1 MNIVGI
7 LLAGGHSRRFGSNKL
22 LHPLADG
29 QAVAVAAGRHLLAA
43 IPDSVAIVRP
53 EALLSEDQ
61 APSDQRLVDQLR
73 ALGMRV
79 IVCTEDQQ
87 EMGDSLSAAIRY
99 ATADREVDGFVIA
112 LADMPYIAPQTI
124 RAVADALAA
133 GAQIVVPIYQGQRGH
148 PVGFAATFREA
159 LENLRGDEGART
171 IIQQHQDSV
180 VRIEVDDAG
189 ILRDIDTP
197 ADLPDQSRR

>member
-43 IPDSVAIVRP
+43 IPDSVTILRP
-53 EALLSEDQ
+53 EAFVLGE
-61 APSDQRLVDQLR
+61 QLQTF
-73 ALGMRV
+73 GMRV
-79 IVCTEDQQ
+79 TVCTEQQQ

-124 RAVADALAA
+124 RAVADTLAA
-133 GAQIVVPIYQGQRGH
+133 GAQIVVPMYQGQRGH
-148 PVGFAATFREA
+148 PVGFAASFKPS
-159 LENLRGDEGART
+159 LENLRGDEGARA
-171 IIQQHQDSV
+171 IVQQHQDSV
-180 VRIEVDDAG
+180 VRIEVADAG

-197 ADLPDQSRR
+197 ADLLE

>member
-22 LHPLADG
+22 LHPLVDG
-29 QAVAVAAGRHLLAA
+29 QAVAVAAARHLLAA
-43 IPDSVAIVRP
+43 IPDSVAIVRQ
-53 EALLSEDQ
+53 EV
-61 APSDQRLVDQLR
+61 LVLGDQLQ
-73 ALGMRV
+73 AFGMRV
-79 IVCTEDQQ
+79 TYCTEEQQ

-99 ATADREVDGFVIA
+99 ASADRAVDGFVIA

-133 GAQIVVPIYQGQRGH
+133 GAQIVVPMYQGQRGH

-159 LENLRGDEGART
+159 LKNLQGDEGARA
-171 IIQQHQDSV
+171 IVQQHQARV
-180 VRIEVDDAG
+180 VKVEVDDAG

-197 ADLPDQSRR
+197 ADLPDQSKR

>member
-29 QAVAVAAGRHLLAA
+29 QGIAVAAARHLLAA

-53 EALLSEDQ
+53 EALVLG
-61 APSDQRLVDQLR
+61 DQLQ
-73 ALGMRV
+73 AFGMRV
-79 IVCTEDQQ
+79 TYCTEEQQ

-99 ATADREVDGFVIA
+99 ASADRAVDGFVIA

-133 GAQIVVPIYQGQRGH
+133 GAQIVVPMYQGQRGH

-159 LENLRGDEGART
+159 LENLQGDEGARA
-171 IIQQHQDSV
+171 IVQQHQASV
-180 VRIEVDDAG
+180 VKVEVDDAG

>member
-53 EALLSEDQ
+53 EAFVLGE
-61 APSDQRLVDQLR
+61 QLQTF
-73 ALGMRV
+73 GMRV
-79 IVCTEDQQ
+79 IVCTEQQQ

-99 ATADREVDGFVIA
+99 ASADRPVDGFVIA

-148 PVGFAATFREA
+148 PVGFAASFKSS
-159 LENLRGDEGART
+159 LENLHGDQGARA
-171 IIQQHQDSV
+171 IVQQHQASV

>member
-79 IVCTEDQQ
+79 TICTEDQQ

-99 ATADREVDGFVIA
+99 ATADRVVDGFVIA

-124 RAVADALAA
+124 RVVADALAA
-133 GAQIVVPIYQGQRGH
+133 GAQIVVPMYQGQRGH

-159 LENLRGDEGART
+159 LQNLHGDEGARA
-171 IIQQHQDSV
+171 IVQQHQARV
-180 VRIEVDDAG
+180 IKVEVDDAG
-189 ILRDIDTP
+189 IMRDIDMP
-197 ADLPDQSRR
+197 ADLLK

>member
-1 MNIVGI
+1 MKIVGI

-43 IPDSVAIVRP
+43 IPDSVAILRP
-53 EALLSEDQ
+53 EPFVLGE
-61 APSDQRLVDQLR
+61 QLQTF
-73 ALGMRV
+73 GMRV
-79 IVCTEDQQ
+79 TYCTEQQQ

-99 ATADREVDGFVIA
+99 ASADRPVDGFVIA

-148 PVGFAATFREA
+148 PVGFAASFKSS
-159 LENLRGDEGART
+159 LENLHGDEGARA
-171 IIQQHQDSV
+171 IVQQHQASV

>member
-53 EALLSEDQ
+53 EAYELGE
-61 APSDQRLVDQLR
+61 QLQDF
-73 ALGMRV
+73 GMRV

-112 LADMPYIAPQTI
+112 LADMPYIASQTI

-133 GAQIVVPIYQGQRGH
+133 GAQIVVPMYQGQRGH

-159 LENLRGDEGART
+159 LENLRGDEGARA
-171 IIQQHQDSV
+171 IILQHQESV
-180 VRIEVDDAG
+180 VRIEVDDPG

-197 ADLPDQSRR
+197 ADLLE

>member
-7 LLAGGHSRRFGSNKL
+7 LLAGGHSRRFGSDKL

-29 QAVAVAAGRHLLAA
+29 QAVAVAAGRHLLVA

-53 EALLSEDQ
+53 EAYELGE
-61 APSDQRLVDQLR
+61 QLQDF
-73 ALGMRV
+73 GMRV

-124 RAVADALAA
+124 RAVADTLAA
-133 GAQIVVPIYQGQRGH
+133 GAQIVVPMYQGQRGH
-148 PVGFAATFREA
+148 PVGFAARFKPS
-159 LENLRGDEGART
+159 LENLRGDEGARA
-171 IIQQHQDSV
+171 IVQQHQDSV

-197 ADLPDQSRR
+197 ADLLE

>member
-29 QAVAVAAGRHLLAA
+29 QAVAVAAGRHLLAT

-53 EALLSEDQ
+53 EAFVLGE
-61 APSDQRLVDQLR
+61 QLQTF
-73 ALGMRV
+73 GMRV
-79 IVCTEDQQ
+79 IVCTEQQQ

-99 ATADREVDGFVIA
+99 ASADRPVDGFVIA

-148 PVGFAATFREA
+148 PVGFAASFKSS
-159 LENLRGDEGART
+159 LENLHGDEGARA
-171 IIQQHQDSV
+171 IVQQHQASV

>member
-29 QAVAVAAGRHLLAA
+29 QAVAVAAARHLLAA

-53 EALLSEDQ
+53 EALVLG
-61 APSDQRLVDQLR
+61 DQLQ
-73 ALGMRV
+73 AFGMRV
-79 IVCTEDQQ
+79 TYCTEEQQ

-99 ATADREVDGFVIA
+99 ASADRAVDGFVIA

-133 GAQIVVPIYQGQRGH
+133 GAQIVVPMYQGQRGH

-159 LENLRGDEGART
+159 LENLQGDEGARA
-171 IIQQHQDSV
+171 IVQQHQARV
-180 VRIEVDDAG
+180 IKVEVDDAG

>member
-22 LHPLADG
+22 LHPLRDG
-29 QAVAVAAGRHLLAA
+29 QPVAVAAGRHLLAA

-99 ATADREVDGFVIA
+99 ATADRVVDGFVIA

-124 RAVADALAA
+124 RAVADTLAA
-133 GAQIVVPIYQGQRGH
+133 GAQIVVPMYQGQRGH
-148 PVGFAATFREA
+148 PVGFAARFKPS
-159 LENLRGDEGART
+159 LENLRGDEGARA
-171 IIQQHQDSV
+171 IVQQHQASV

-197 ADLPDQSRR
+197 ADLLD